1 MNMRCTQFRV
11 RLTHEIMSVL
21 SAWIGNQGWL
31 AISTRDWVDHH
42 DATAAER
49 TVVRTSGAVQSAATA
64 AATSS
69 TRDSA
74 AGFAA
79 SIGRSVVDA
88 TAPALSSP
96 ETNAAQYS
104 AYSAYRASTGSG
116 SGSGSGS
123 DSSSHAT

>member
-31 AISTRDWVDHH
+31 AISTRDWVY

-116 SGSGSGS
+116 S